1 YKNRKCTVKVSFV
14 ELYNEDLIDL
24 LSEENDGENKPQLMI
39 REDSKGNIIWSGLQE
54 IKVTSVDEIT
64 GHLNRGSLNRQV
76 SVTDMNSQSSRSHA
90 IFSVTLSQQKL
101 VSSSSPDARDSPLP
115 TSPTSNS
122 SRTGFVKDNDKGEWV
137 SITSKFHFVDL
148 AGSERLKRTSSI
160 GDRAKE
166 GISINSGLLAL
177 GNVISALGD
186 PSRAKNITHIPYR
199 DSKLT
204 RLLQDSLGGNAQT
217 LMIACVSPAEYN
229 VSETINTLK
238 YANRA
243 RNIKNIATLKR
254 TSSIGDRAK
263 EGISINSGLLALGNV
278 ISALGDPSRAK
289 NITHIPYRDSKL
301 TRLLQDSLGGNAQT
315 LMIACVSP
323 AEYNVSE
330 TINTLKY
337 ANRARNIKNI
347 ATVNQEETGWHDL
360 EHLQNLVLKLRNEIK
375 ALKQSVGTFSSNNP
389 GSGRNTP
396 ILQPDGRDTPLD
408 RGSGIGTGNTGG
420 RRPSTPST
428 ANNGFQ
434 KDVES
439 LEEQL
444 SELQRSYVELS
455 KKHAKTTAELSIYQD
470 NFENQA
476 NGLASI
482 KEEENINHN
491 NNDSDDNKSDL
502 FNSVPSSF
510 QETIR
515 PVIEEY
521 EKSIAD
527 LESDLFLARAAL
539 ASIEKQI
546 REYEMKL
553 IEVEDLSYKDKNVI
567 MDLKNQILQHHE
579 LEETNETYIKVSQLN
594 STAENSESIIQ
605 KLEAK
610 LAKAEQKYAKANKDA
625 SQLGKHL
632 QEREKAYANLE
643 EQFNKEKAYSE
654 EDAILLA
661 AEIDDRDKRIAQ
673 LEKKVDELVN
683 EIELESKL
691 CELQKIHVNT
701 VLEFEEIKDK
711 HQSCLD
717 EINELHAQLAEA
729 KSPQFNTVEITPSTP
744 LTDSSFDSQNDPD
757 SLSPYLHAVIQ
768 KLQIEFKQLELL
780 HDDKAKGLEA
790 VRQEFARLETN
801 HLTTI
806 EIVEELRE
814 EIKRRDA
821 LAQLEVMSVMSPDAY
836 TDGGFSAAVSEID
849 QNDIVHRL
857 RDEVEQLKEEQKKSL
872 DLLSVSDIKVTKN
885 DQIFKIESSIL
896 QLKSEMNQFIEENY
910 QKSTTPLDK
919 TNDETINKLQSK
931 IR

>member
-1 YKNRKCTVKVSFV
+1 MISRAKSPQFNTVEITPSTPLTDSSFDSQNDPDSLSPYLHGTRRKARSLSAEVKGAEKKELASIAVIQKLQIEFKQLELLHDDKAKGLEAVRQEFARLETNHLTTIEIV
-14 ELYNEDLIDL
+14 EEL
-24 LSEENDGENKPQLMI
+24 
-39 REDSKGNIIWSGLQE
+39 REE
-54 IKVTSVDEIT
+54 IKRRDALAQLEVMSV
-64 GHLNRGSLNRQV
+64 
-76 SVTDMNSQSSRSHA
+76 M
-90 IFSVTLSQQKL
+90 
-101 VSSSSPDARDSPLP
+101 SPDAYTDGGFSAAVSEIDQNDIVHRLRDEVEQLKEEQFNKEKAYSEEDAILLAAEIDDRDKRIAQLEKKVDELV
-115 TSPTSNS
+115 NEI
-122 SRTGFVKDNDKGEWV
+122 VKG
-137 SITSKFHFVDL
+137 
-148 AGSERLKRTSSI
+148 TSSI

-199 DSKLT
+199 D
-204 RLLQDSLGGNAQT
+204 
-217 LMIACVSPAEYN
+217 
-229 VSETINTLK
+229 
-238 YANRA
+238 
-243 RNIKNIATLKR
+243 
-254 TSSIGDRAK
+254 RAK

-289 NITHIPYRDSKL
+289 NITHIPY
-301 TRLLQDSLGGNAQT
+301 Q
-315 LMIACVSP
+315 
-323 AEYNVSE
+323 
-330 TINTLKY
+330 
-337 ANRARNIKNI
+337 
-347 ATVNQEETGWHDL
+347 TGWHDL

-931 IR
+931 IREYGRSLN